1 MKKYEYNDENEDEF
15 LPTKRFL
22 EDWHKQDPRQQN
34 PFLYEPH
41 RADIRRIKG
50 VLTNFRSLWAEKI
63 VPPDWMMDFMADG
76 AGKFCA
82 NGVPWPT
89 NAKRSLCPR
98 VVGMVQVI
106 YERFGMSDGVSDQKL
121 RSEIAAE
128 LDLLPRTVGNYL
140 TITGNHVEYYVD
152 FFRWVYP
159 AQDTPD
165 MRKAERYEMLS
176 TLSELT
182 KYHYDHDELDLMKL
196 WVPFTPLPN
205 DLVERIPRFR
215 DARRRMRRKEED
227 RNTIQLLNQ
236 VNDLQEQLLEH
247 MREIL
252 REETQE
258 LLDFKP
264 RSTELPDLLSRWE
277 DLLNRWQGLQDRWH
291 DLEGLWLEL
300 ENRWQ
305 EPENRWQ
312 YLLNR
317 RQLIVNQW
325 RGLNDQLLGVTKS
338 GHSEPVNNSV

>member
-1 MKKYEYNDENEDEF
+1 
-15 LPTKRFL
+15 
-22 EDWHKQDPRQQN
+22 
-34 PFLYEPH
+34 
-41 RADIRRIKG
+41 
-50 VLTNFRSLWAEKI
+50 
-63 VPPDWMMDFMADG
+63 
-76 AGKFCA
+76 
-82 NGVPWPT
+82 
-89 NAKRSLCPR
+89 
-98 VVGMVQVI
+98 MVQVI

-128 LDLLPRTVGNYL
+128 LDFLPRTVGNYL

-258 LLDFKP
+258 LLDFKSG
-264 RSTELPDLLSRWE
+264 STELPDLLSRWE